1 MSADVLNLV
10 AKVTRWKSTTHDRFQ
25 CWDVYQL
32 WDNGQVTVD
41 HCVEDEEWGGLEES
55 REISETK
62 EYPTDFFKAGFHRVI
77 NQTGSTYK
85 EPL

>member
-1 MSADVLNLV
+1 MLANGLNIV
-10 AKVTRWKSTTHDRFQ
+10 AKVTKQKSAEHDRFQ

-32 WDNGQVTVD
+32 WDNGQVTID

-55 REISETK
+55 RETTETK
-62 EYPTDFFKAGFHRVI
+62 DYPTDFFKAGVNRVI
-77 NQTGSTYK
+77 NRTGAMHE